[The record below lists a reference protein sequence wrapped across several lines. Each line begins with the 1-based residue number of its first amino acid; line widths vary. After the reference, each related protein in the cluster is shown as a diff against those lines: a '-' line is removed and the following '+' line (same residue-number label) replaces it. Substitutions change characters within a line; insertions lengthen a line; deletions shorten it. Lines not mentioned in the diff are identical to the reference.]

1 MPGMDVPWKAA
12 WPIGILLL
20 AAAAFGNDPAPAP
33 AETPVAAPLLTLSS
47 SLLRTAVGGTGTAW
61 RLPDFRLKVES
72 PAWESLWTPSVIEGR
87 VRAVEI
93 RLPMPDVW
101 VGYETAPEG
110 ANPRATFSIQRDF

>member
-1 MPGMDVPWKAA
+1 MSGMDVPWKAT
-12 WPIGILLL
+12 WPVGILLL
-20 AAAAFGNDPAPAP
+20 AAAAFGSETVPAPAG
-33 AETPVAAPLLTLSS
+33 ENRGAPLLTLSS
-47 SLLRTAVGGTGTAW
+47 SLLRSAVGGTGTVW

-72 PAWESLWTPSVIEGR
+72 PAWESLWTPSEMEGR

-110 ANPRATFSIQRDF
+110 DNPRATFSIQREF